1 MVEYEV
7 PQYAKPLPLVTDPD
21 YAPFWEGARRHELLV
36 RRCQECGEYQ
46 WPSRPMCSH
55 CHSFDLEWVKVSG
68 KGTLYT
74 YTVAN
79 RAFHPA
85 FQGDVPYGVV
95 IVELDE
101 GPRMV
106 GNSEGVAP
114 EDLKI
119 GMTMET
125 AFNDMTE
132 EVTLVNWKPLST
144 K

>member
-1 MVEYEV
+1 MVEYET

-21 YAPFWEGARRHELLV
+21 YAPFWEAAKRHELLV
-36 RRCQECGEYQ
+36 RRCPECGEYQ

-55 CHSFDLEWVKVSG
+55 CHSFGQEWVKVSG

-85 FQGDVPYGVV
+85 FQDDVPYGVV

-106 GNSEGVAP
+106 GNSENVAP

-119 GMTMET
+119 GMAMEV
-125 AFNDMTE
+125 AFNDVTDD
-132 EVTLVNWKPLST
+132 VTLVNWKPLSAR
-144 K
+144 